1 MEVEMNWLE
10 LVEEKQAKEQLADEA
25 HVEAIAEEKPA
36 VETPADE
43 QAEASAPDP
52 VADVERDL
60 DAVFG
65 DDSPPTVRLRP
76 ASVRPS
82 RPPSVRPAKRAA
94 SMRPAPA
101 SSSTKKKGKRH
112 KPIPRED

>member
-10 LVEEKQAKEQLADEA
+10 LVEEKQARERLADEA
-25 HVEAIAEEKPA
+25 HVEAVAEEKPS
-36 VETPADE
+36 EEE
-43 QAEASAPDP
+43 QLAASALDP
-52 VADVERDL
+52 AADVERDL

-65 DDSPPTVRLRP
+65 DDSPPTARVRP

-94 SMRPAPA
+94 SVRPAAAATP
-101 SSSTKKKGKRH
+101 SKKAQKAKRH